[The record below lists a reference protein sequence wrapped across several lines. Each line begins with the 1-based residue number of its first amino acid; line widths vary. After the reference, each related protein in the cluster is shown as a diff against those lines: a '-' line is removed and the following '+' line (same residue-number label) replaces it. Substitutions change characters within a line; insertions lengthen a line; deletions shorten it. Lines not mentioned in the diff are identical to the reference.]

1 MKWMGRRIDIFGSKN
16 FSNFQTVLSE
26 FLFFDEFSDLKG
38 FWDTDT
44 DVSDLFLQRILRQTD
59 TFFFVGAGFLL
70 IFIGADYIT
79 QWITFSISKFKK

>member
-1 MKWMGRRIDIFGSKN
+1 MKWMGRRIDIFRSKN

-59 TFFFVGAGFLL
+59 TYFFL
-70 IFIGADYIT
+70 
-79 QWITFSISKFKK
+79 